1 MPEPDQLCDSTL
13 TISTKRLILRRPTIA
28 DITDEYI
35 HWLNNPEVNSCLEIR
50 HHTHTRES
58 CEAYINMRYES
69 PHLGLHFGVFDQQG
83 TRFVGTVTFN
93 DFNNYYKTADISFVI
108 GHPQAQHIGYAT
120 EAVKAACHFAFHSQG
135 LFKLTGGH
143 YTSNIGS
150 LKVFQKNGFHIEG
163 VRRAQ
168 TINAWGKREDSV
180 LHGLLATEFD
190 AFHNIAMEKS

>member
-1 MPEPDQLCDSTL
+1 
-13 TISTKRLILRRPTIA
+13 
-28 DITDEYI
+28 
-35 HWLNNPEVNSCLEIR
+35 
-50 HHTHTRES
+50 
-58 CEAYINMRYES
+58 MRYES